1 LVPSLKY
8 SYISRYPLVGIRAQL
23 FDRTKNELVMDY
35 LILKG
40 DNSIHILNA
49 VSPAFTSS
57 LAFAKYV
64 VGDIKD
70 SFHSLNLSRE
80 TVV

>member
-1 LVPSLKY
+1 
-8 SYISRYPLVGIRAQL
+8 VGIRAQL

-57 LAFAKYV
+57 LAFAQYV
-64 VGDIKD
+64 V
-70 SFHSLNLSRE
+70 NLYFYGTGSRAS
-80 TVV
+80 VKPGL